1 MREWREIKGT
11 NGLYEVSSDGIVR
24 TTGKYAKIGGGSYR
38 YVKPK
43 ILTISKYPNG
53 YSYVNICANNEKH
66 SFLIHRLVAQAFIPN
81 PDNLP
86 QVNHKDEDITNN
98 NVENLE
104 WCTPKYNAN
113 YGTRNYRCREGNRRF
128 FCPVVGTDK
137 DGNRKYYESIG
148 DASRDTGADVS
159 AIIRVCKGKNIIAGG
174 YRWEYMV

>member
-53 YSYVNICANNEKH
+53 YSYVNICVNNEKH

-113 YGTRNYRCREGNRRF
+113 YGDAIQKSKSKRSK
-128 FCPVVGTDK
+128 PVVRIDEF
-137 DGNRKYYESIG
+137 GNEEKYESIRE
-148 DASRDTGADVS
+148 AERRTGISNSNIS
-159 AIIRVCKGKNIIAGG
+159 AVCLGIRRTTGG
-174 YRWEYMV
+174 YKWKYL